1 MKLSEDLQK
10 KLTRKFE
17 PSATINMRYKGN
29 DIDLKTDAEGNA
41 VQFFL
46 RKMDNHGVVKGER
59 YSRVLKYDKSGTII
73 KDHWDLK
80 GKTK

>member
-46 RKMDNHGVVKGER
+46 GKMDNHGVVKGER